1 MSKQA
6 GRMSQSANDFL
17 APLAP
22 TIGTAT
28 NVGTNR
34 PYNNGA
40 VSVTFTANAAGAT
53 ATSYTAS
60 GYCSVHGTTHTA
72 TGSSSPIVVTGF
84 GVGTTPTITVTAT
97 NLSGTSAAS
106 SASNSVTV
114 TTVPATM
121 SAPGVS
127 SPTPGAGVN
136 EAGASYDTVTW
147 SAPANGGSAITGYT
161 IAGSDGSSSAP
172 GPDATSVNITQTGT
186 QAYTIYATNANGS
199 GAASPASASVTT
211 FAFSP
216 FSVFSFSPFNVFGF
230 SPFNVFGFSPFNVF
244 GFSPFNVF
252 GFSPFSVFSFSPFSV
267 FGFSP
272 FGVFGFS
279 PFGAFGVFGFSP
291 FGAFGV
297 FGFSP
302 FGAFGVFG
310 FSPFG
315 AAFSVFGFSPFGF
328 YGGSRAYS
336 LAQETRVRMADGTLK
351 EAQDIEPGDEL
362 LSIDIPGLI
371 NTDRQSILEWLG
383 TGDLSLA
390 PNATTTVTSLTTH
403 PTTNLIS
410 INGDKFTQ
418 SHLVLI
424 KKDGIEKFVVSDQI
438 VESDLVWSYES
449 STFVPITQYEI
460 TESVVNSVTIN
471 CEPFDIY
478 FTENHI
484 THDGINGEPS

>member
-28 NVGTNR
+28 NVGTDR

-40 VSVTFTANAAGAT
+40 VSITFTPNASGAA

-60 GYCSVHGTTHTA
+60 GYCSVHATTHTA

-84 GVGTTPTITVTAT
+84 GVGATPTMTVTAT
-97 NLSGTSAAS
+97 NDAGTSSPSAAS
-106 SASNSVTV
+106 NQVTV
-114 TTVPATM
+114 TTVPSTM
-121 SAPGVS
+121 AAPAVS
-127 SPTPGAGVN
+127 SPNPGAAVN
-136 EAGASYDTVTW
+136 VAGASYDTVTW
-147 SAPANGGSAITGYT
+147 TAPASGGTDITGYT
-161 IAGSDGSSSAP
+161 IVGSDGSGATPAAGASS
-172 GPDATSVNITQTGT
+172 TNITQSGSQT
-186 QAYTIYATNANGS
+186 YTIYARNANGS
-199 GAASPASASVTT
+199 GSPSTASASITT

-230 SPFNVFGFSPFNVF
+230 SPFNVFGFSPFSVF
-244 GFSPFNVF
+244 SFSPFNVF
-252 GFSPFSVFSFSPFSV
+252 GFSPFS
-267 FGFSP
+267 
-272 FGVFGFS
+272 
-279 PFGAFGVFGFSP
+279 VFGFSP

-328 YGGSRAYS
+328 WGGSRAYS
-336 LAQETRVRMADGTLK
+336 LAQETKVRMADGTLK
-351 EAQDIEPGDEL
+351 EAQDVEPGDEL

-383 TGDLSLA
+383 TGDLSLI
-390 PNATTTVTSLTTH
+390 PNTTTTVTSLTTH
-403 PTTNLIS
+403 PTTNLIN

-424 KKDGIEKFVVSDQI
+424 KKDGIEKFVVSSQI

-460 TESVVNSVTIN
+460 TESVVNSITIN

-478 FTENHI
+478 FTEHHI
-484 THDGINGEPS
+484 THDGINSELA

>member
-34 PYNNGA
+34 PYNDGA
-40 VSVTFTANAAGAT
+40 VSITFTPNSAGAA

-60 GYCSVHGTTHTA
+60 GYCSVHATTRTA

-84 GVGTTPTITVTAT
+84 GVNSTPTITVTAT
-97 NLSGTSAAS
+97 NAAGTSSPSAAS
-106 SASNSVTV
+106 NQVTV
-114 TTVPATM
+114 TTVPSTM
-121 SAPGVS
+121 AAPGVS
-127 SPTPGAGVN
+127 SPNPGAAVN
-136 EAGASYDTVTW
+136 VAGASYDTVTW
-147 SAPANGGSAITGYT
+147 TAPASGGTDITGYT
-161 IAGSDGSSSAP
+161 IVGSDGSGATPGAGTSS
-172 GPDATSVNITQTGT
+172 TNITQTGT
-186 QAYTIYATNANGS
+186 QTYTIYARNANGS
-199 GAASPASASVTT
+199 GSPSPASGSVTT

-230 SPFNVFGFSPFNVF
+230 SPFNVFS
-244 GFSPFNVF
+244 
-252 GFSPFSVFSFSPFSV
+252 
-267 FGFSP
+267 FSP

-279 PFGAFGVFGFSP
+279 PFS
-291 FGAFGV
+291 V

-315 AAFSVFGFSPFGF
+315 AAFGVFGFSPFAF
-328 YGGSRAYS
+328 FGGSFANS
-336 LAQETRVRMADGTLK
+336 LSQQTLVRMADGSLK
-351 EAQDIEPGDEL
+351 EAQDVEPGDEL

-371 NTDRQSILEWLG
+371 NTDRQSIIEWLG
-383 TGDLSLA
+383 TGDLSLI

-403 PTTNLIS
+403 PTTNLVS
-410 INGDKFTQ
+410 INADKFTQ
-418 SHLVLI
+418 SHLILV
-424 KKDGIEKFVVSDQI
+424 KREGIEKFVVAGQI
-438 VESDLVWSYES
+438 VESDLVWNYEL
-449 STFVPITQYEI
+449 STFIPISEYEV

-478 FTENHI
+478 FTKDHI
-484 THDGINGEPS
+484 THDGINSELA

>member
-1 MSKQA
+1 MAVNKNIG
-6 GRMSQSANDFL
+6 GRSASANDFL
-17 APLAP
+17 APYVP

-40 VSVTFTANAAGAT
+40 VSVTFTANAAGAP

-97 NLSGTSAAS
+97 NLAGTSAQS

-127 SPTPGAGVN
+127 SPTPGAAVN
-136 EAGASYDTVTW
+136 AAGASYDTVTW

-161 IAGSDGSSSAP
+161 IVGSDGSSSAP
-172 GPDATSVNITQTGT
+172 GGSDTSVNITQTGT
-186 QAYTIYATNANGS
+186 QTYTIYATNANGP
-199 GAASPASASVTT
+199 GAASPASGSVTT

-230 SPFNVFGFSPFNVF
+230 SPFNVFGFSPFSVFSFSPFNVF

-252 GFSPFSVFSFSPFSV
+252 GFSPFGAFGVFSFSPFN
-267 FGFSP
+267 
-272 FGVFGFS
+272 VFGFS

-310 FSPFG
+310 FW
-315 AAFSVFGFSPFGF
+315 
-328 YGGSRAYS
+328 GGDRAYS
-336 LAQETRVRMADGTLK
+336 LGTETRVRMEDGSLK
-351 EAQDIEPGDEL
+351 EAQDIEPGDKL
-362 LSIDIPGLI
+362 LSIDIPGLVDTSRESLI
-371 NTDRQSILEWLG
+371 NWIG
-383 TGDLSLA
+383 TGTLSLT

-403 PTTNLIS
+403 PTTSIIN

-418 SHLVLI
+418 SHLVLV
-424 KKDGIEKFVVSDQI
+424 KRDEIEKFVVAGQI
-438 VESDLVWSYES
+438 LESDLVWSFES
-449 STFVPITQYEI
+449 SNFIAI
-460 TESVVNSVTIN
+460 TEYENTELIVNSVTIN

-484 THDGINGEPS
+484 THDGINAEPS

>member
-17 APLAP
+17 APLPP

-34 PYNNGA
+34 PYNDGA
-40 VSVTFTANAAGAT
+40 VSITFTPNASGAA

-60 GYCSVHGTTHTA
+60 GYCSVHATTHTA

-84 GVGTTPTITVTAT
+84 GVNSTPTITVTAT
-97 NLSGTSAAS
+97 NAAGTSSPSAAS
-106 SASNSVTV
+106 NQVTV

-121 SAPGVS
+121 AAPGVS
-127 SPTPGAGVN
+127 SPNPGAAVN
-136 EAGASYDTVTW
+136 VAGASYDTVTW
-147 SAPANGGSAITGYT
+147 TAPASGGTDITGYT
-161 IAGSDGSSSAP
+161 IVGSDGSGATPGAGTSS
-172 GPDATSVNITQTGT
+172 TNITQTGT
-186 QAYTIYATNANGS
+186 QTYTIYARNANGS
-199 GAASPASASVTT
+199 GSPSPASGSVTT

-244 GFSPFNVF
+244 GFSPF
-252 GFSPFSVFSFSPFSV
+252 S
-267 FGFSP
+267 
-272 FGVFGFS
+272 
-279 PFGAFGVFGFSP
+279 
-291 FGAFGV
+291 V

-315 AAFSVFGFSPFGF
+315 AAFSVFGFSPFAF
-328 YGGSRAYS
+328 WGGSFANS
-336 LAQETRVRMADGTLK
+336 LSQQTLVRMADGSLK
-351 EAQDIEPGDEL
+351 EAQDVEPGDEL
-362 LSIDIPGLI
+362 LSIDIPGLV
-371 NTDRQSILEWLG
+371 NTDRQSILGWLG
-383 TGDLSLA
+383 TGDLSLV

-403 PTTNLIS
+403 PTTNLVS
-410 INGDKFTQ
+410 INADKFTQ
-418 SHLVLI
+418 SHLVLV
-424 KKDGIEKFVVSDQI
+424 KREGIEKFVVAGQI
-438 VESDLVWSYES
+438 VESDLVWNYEL
-449 STFVPITQYEI
+449 STFIPIAEYEV

-478 FTENHI
+478 FTKDHI
-484 THDGINGEPS
+484 THDGINSELA

>member
-1 MSKQA
+1 MAVNKNIG
-6 GRMSQSANDFL
+6 GRSASANDFL
-17 APLAP
+17 APYVP

-40 VSVTFTANAAGAT
+40 VSVTFTANTAGAP

-60 GYCSVHGTTHTA
+60 GYCSVHGETHTA

-84 GVGTTPTITVTAT
+84 GTGTVPTITVTAT
-97 NLSGTSAAS
+97 NNAGTSAES

-161 IAGSDGSSSAP
+161 IAGNDGSSSAP
-172 GPDATSVNITQTGT
+172 GSGATSVNITQTGT
-186 QAYTIYATNANGS
+186 QSYTIYATNANGP
-199 GAASPASASVTT
+199 GAASASSASITT

-244 GFSPFNVF
+244 GFSPF
-252 GFSPFSVFSFSPFSV
+252 
-267 FGFSP
+267 
-272 FGVFGFS
+272 
-279 PFGAFGVFGFSP
+279 
-291 FGAFGV
+291 GV

-315 AAFSVFGFSPFGF
+315 AAFGVFGFSPFAF
-328 YGGSRAYS
+328 YGGSRSYS
-336 LAQETRVRMADGTLK
+336 LAQETKVRMADGTLK
-351 EAQDIEPGDEL
+351 EAQDVEPGDEL

-371 NTDRQSILEWLG
+371 NTDRQSILGWLG
-383 TGDLSLA
+383 TGDLSLI
-390 PNATTTVTSLTTH
+390 PNTTTTVTSLTTH
-403 PTTNLIS
+403 PTTNLIN

-478 FTENHI
+478 FTEHHI
-484 THDGINGEPS
+484 THDGINSELA